1 MEIVGCFFLISVNAN
16 LLVRNRLSPFS
27 LWSSS
32 ILIPLLRPHL
42 TCFNTK
48 LYFYHNAEN
57 NYGTSDNSTA
67 FRMFNLFPTP
77 IFLRRAPNV
86 ISFLFILS
94 PFFFFWKNISTS
106 VSFVLLYNLFS
117 NFPIFSFWIN
127 CLKTILVVSNVSS
140 HCPVWHLGNKLHC
153 LLITTPL

>member
-48 LYFYHNAEN
+48 LYFYHNGEN

-94 PFFFFWKNISTS
+94 PFFFFFGKIYLLLFPLSCYIIFFQISLSFPFGSTAWK
-106 VSFVLLYNLFS
+106 LY
-117 NFPIFSFWIN
+117 
-127 CLKTILVVSNVSS
+127 
-140 HCPVWHLGNKLHC
+140 
-153 LLITTPL
+153 